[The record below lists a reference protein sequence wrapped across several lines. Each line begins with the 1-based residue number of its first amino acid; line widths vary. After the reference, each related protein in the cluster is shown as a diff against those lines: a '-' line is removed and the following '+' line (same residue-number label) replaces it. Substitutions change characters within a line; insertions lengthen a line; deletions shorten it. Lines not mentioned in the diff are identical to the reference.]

1 MPAGHLVTLVI
12 YFIPSVFSLGNNNI
26 DFLVEGE
33 LLRYTP
39 QVKVS
44 RLNLHINI
52 DFNLASAITLKN
64 RNVGLTC
71 LMGKISTIQT

>member
-1 MPAGHLVTLVI
+1 MPARHLVTLAI
-12 YFIPSVFSLGNNNI
+12 YLIPPVLSLGNDNI

-33 LLRYTP
+33 PLRYTP

-52 DFNLASAITLKN
+52 DFDIASAITLKAEM
-64 RNVGLTC
+64 LA
-71 LMGKISTIQT
+71 LLAK